1 MSQAISDRYGLPLST
16 SSPVAAEHYV
26 EAIDAIISQTYGA
39 GRHLGMAVGADD
51 GFALGHA
58 TLALASMFGYDPA
71 KAKGHLAE
79 THARAKG
86 LSRREEHQIAIID
99 TWINGNSPRAL
110 EMIREHFLDFPRDIV
125 LLRLAQ
131 RLFVAGCSGS
141 GVAHYPPDFYAMMKA
156 LASDY
161 GDDWAFQGQ
170 FAWATHEVGMLDEG
184 LRLAQRSLELRPTNA
199 VAAHSVAHV
208 FYERADHSSGAD
220 FLGDW
225 LKGYDRRIAYHVH
238 LSWHQALFQLGM
250 GRYQQVACPLRER
263 HPPIGDG
270 LQTQTP

>member
-86 LSRREEHQIAIID
+86 ISRREEHQIAIID

-110 EMIREHFLDFPRDIV
+110 ELIREHLKDFPRDIV

-225 LKGYDRRIAYHVH
+225 LQGLRPPHRLPCAPV
-238 LSWHQALFQLGM
+238 
-250 GRYQQVACPLRER
+250 VAPSPVPVGHGTLPAGSMPSTRTTSAHR
-263 HPPIGDG
+263 
-270 LQTQTP
+270 